1 MLKKRLRVLVA
12 KFGEGYEQAMLN
24 LAHACFEAGF
34 EVVYTDLNDPEPIV
48 ATAMQEAVDH
58 IGITT
63 LPGARVEDFERLF
76 ELMEAQGISHVRVTA
91 GGFLDEESVEKIKK
105 LGVLDFYPKGSIYLK
120 MEQWSREFGETTQ
133 PIQYHKSK

>member
-1 MLKKRLRVLVA
+1 MLVSAPVVLGLMSYFRLGV
-12 KFGEGYEQAMLN
+12 
-24 LAHACFEAGF
+24 
-34 EVVYTDLNDPEPIV
+34 DLFPNVDFPV
-48 ATAMQEAVDH
+48 CAVT
-58 IGITT
+58 TT